1 MTNLR
6 TNNQPVNDLRN
17 GLDPILEIV
26 DCVHKVGSKE
36 IDF

>member
-6 TNNQPVNDLRN
+6 TNNQPVNVLRN

-26 DCVHKVGSKE
+26 DCMRIVGSHE
-36 IDF
+36 VDE